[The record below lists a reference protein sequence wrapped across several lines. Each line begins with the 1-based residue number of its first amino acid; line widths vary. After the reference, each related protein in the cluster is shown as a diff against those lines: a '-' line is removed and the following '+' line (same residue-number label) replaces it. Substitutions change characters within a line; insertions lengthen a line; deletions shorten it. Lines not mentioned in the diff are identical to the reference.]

1 MEPPWK
7 GLGVRMKPGDLEKFK
22 NNVNNLFSHLY
33 EMGWNAANIEDYTID
48 RLELMETLNKSYLDD
63 KWAEDVSSKRKE
75 FLDLCWRVLYWGW
88 LEGNK

>member
-1 MEPPWK
+1 
-7 GLGVRMKPGDLEKFK
+7 MKPGDLEKFK

-63 KWAEDVSSKRKE
+63 KCRKDRDWE
-75 FLDLCWRVLYWGW
+75 TDY
-88 LEGNK
+88 